1 MGSAYDS
8 VGLMNSCETEN
19 IKFYILHS
27 LFPTFP
33 TLTDNRVAWVG
44 RLIEKQRSLKKE
56 KKCTEIL

>member
-33 TLTDNRVAWVG
+33 TLTDNRVG